1 MKKELVKAQD
11 YGIEA
16 KQEQELLGN
25 LPQIKKERDALELQ
39 YSEVIK
45 MDIENPE
52 SWKIARELRM
62 LIQKNRTQGINVW
75 HKNAKDFFLKGGQF
89 VDAIKRK
96 EVEVNE
102 RMESN
107 LLEIEKF
114 EEVQKQKEI
123 KRLNDLRISEIDA
136 FKEFVPFG
144 INLGEMQEDDYQ
156 KLLQGAK
163 MQFEAEQERLR
174 KEEEERLRIEKVNK
188 LHSERKES
196 LLDVWQFVDL
206 KEVNFGE
213 MSSEDFNQLKT
224 NAEASKKEHEAEQ
237 ERIKKENERL
247 EKERIAREKE
257 IEAER
262 KKQAEILAKQ
272 KAESDRLAK
281 IEFEKAEKLRKEQ
294 EATLERERQ
303 EKAKLEAELKAKRD
317 AEFKAEN
324 ERKEAE
330 RKAKEEAEA
339 KRKAPIKDQMN
350 SWIENLIIPEIDIEN
365 EIKDDIILKF
375 ESFKKWAK
383 NEINKL

>member
-1 MKKELVKAQD
+1 MKTELVKAQD

-25 LPQIKKERDALELQ
+25 LPQIKKERDILESQ

-52 SWKIARELRM
+52 SWKTARELRI

-96 EVEVNE
+96 EIQVNE
-102 RMESN
+102 RMEAN

-114 EEVQKQKEI
+114 EDIQKQKEI
-123 KRLNDLRISEIDA
+123 KRLNDLRISETEA
-136 FKEFVPFG
+136 YKEFIPFG
-144 INLGEMQEDDYQ
+144 INLGEMQEEDYQ

-174 KEEEERLRIEKVNK
+174 KEEEERLRIEKVNR

-196 LLDVWQFVDL
+196 LLDIWQFVEP
-206 KEVNFGE
+206 KQANFGE
-213 MSSEDFNQLKT
+213 MSDEEFNQLKV
-224 NAEASKKEHEAEQ
+224 NAEASKQDHEQ
-237 ERIKKENERL
+237 EQDRIKKENERL
-247 EKERIAREKE
+247 ENERIAREKE

-262 KKQAEILAKQ
+262 KKQAE
-272 KAESDRLAK
+272 
-281 IEFEKAEKLRKEQ
+281 KAEKLRKEQ
-294 EATLERERQ
+294 EAILEKERQ
-303 EKAKLEAELKAKRD
+303 EKAKLEAELKAKKE
-317 AEFKAEN
+317 AEVKAEN

-330 RKAKEEAEA
+330 RKAKEEAEE
-339 KRKAPIKDQMN
+339 KRKAPIKEQMN
-350 SWIENLIIPEIDIEN
+350 SWIENLTIPEIDIEN

-383 NEINKL
+383 KEINKL

>member
-1 MKKELVKAQD
+1 MKTELVKAQD
-11 YGIEA
+11 YGIET

-25 LPQIKKERDALELQ
+25 LPQIKSERDALELQ

-75 HKNAKDFFLKGGQF
+75 HKTTKDFFLKGGQF

-114 EEVQKQKEI
+114 EDIQKQKEI
-123 KRLNDLRISEIDA
+123 KRLNDLRISETEA
-136 FKEFVPFG
+136 YKEFIPFG
-144 INLGEMQEDDYQ
+144 INLGEMQEEDYK

-163 MQFEAEQERLR
+163 MQFEADQERLR
-174 KEEEERLRIEKVNK
+174 KEEEERLRIEKVNR
-188 LHSERKES
+188 LHSERKEQ
-196 LLDVWQFVDL
+196 LLDVWQFVEL
-206 KEVNFGE
+206 KQVNFGE
-213 MSSEDFNQLKT
+213 MSIEDFNQLKE
-224 NAEASKKEHEAEQ
+224 NAEASKQDHEKEQ

-247 EKERIAREKE
+247 EKE
-257 IEAER
+257 IESER
-262 KKQAEILAKQ
+262 KKQAEMLAKQ
-272 KAESDRLAK
+272 KAERDRLAK
-281 IEFEKAEKLRKEQ
+281 IESEKAEKLRKEQ
-294 EATLERERQ
+294 EDILEKERQ
-303 EKAKLEAELKAKRD
+303 EKSKLESELKAKKDAELKA
-317 AEFKAEN
+317 F
-324 ERKEAE
+324 
-330 RKAKEEAEA
+330 EEAENL
-339 KRKAPIKDQMN
+339 KKAPIKEQMN
-350 SWIENLIIPEIDIEN
+350 SWIENLTIPEIDIEN

-383 NEINKL
+383 SQINNI

>member
-1 MKKELVKAQD
+1 MKTELVKAQD

-25 LPQIKKERDALELQ
+25 LPQIINERDILETQ

-62 LIQKNRTQGINVW
+62 LIQKNRTQGINPW
-75 HKNAKDFFLKGGQF
+75 HRKTKDYFLKGGQF

-114 EEVQKQKEI
+114 EEVQKQNEI
-123 KRLNDLRISEIDA
+123 KRLNDLRISEIDL
-136 FKEFVPFG
+136 FKDFVPFG
-144 INLGEMQEDDYQ
+144 INLGEMQEEDYQ

-174 KEEEERLRIEKVNK
+174 KEEEERLRIEKVNR
-188 LHSERKES
+188 LHSERKEQ
-196 LLDVWQFVDL
+196 LLDVWQFVEL

-262 KKQAEILAKQ
+262 KKQAE
-272 KAESDRLAK
+272 
-281 IEFEKAEKLRKEQ
+281 KAEKLRKEQ

-317 AEFKAEN
+317 AELKAEN

-330 RKAKEEAEA
+330 LKAKEEAEA
-339 KRKAPIKDQMN
+339 KRKAPIKDQM
-350 SWIENLIIPEIDIEN
+350 SAWIDNLTIPEISIEN
-365 EIKDDIILKF
+365 EVKDDIILKF

-383 NEINKL
+383 KEINKL